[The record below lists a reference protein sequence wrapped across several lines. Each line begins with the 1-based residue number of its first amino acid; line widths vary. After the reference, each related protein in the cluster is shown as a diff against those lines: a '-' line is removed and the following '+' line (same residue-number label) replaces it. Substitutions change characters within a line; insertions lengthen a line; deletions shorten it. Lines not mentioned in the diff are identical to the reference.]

1 MRSQPPVDVRFINRE
16 DYRIAVHI
24 AENLEGVGD
33 LVLLHGAGVA
43 SEATW
48 YPMLSAFQSYRRVI
62 CPDLRGMGRSHAYDF
77 EDRSITASVVAG
89 DLDAVLDELSVS
101 RCQMVGYSF
110 GGLIALMANAV
121 NPGVVDDMVLLE
133 PALLERASLDALRE
147 LRSRY
152 AGASASL
159 LTEDD
164 PVIGV
169 TQFLDLISPN
179 RSTHPRVE
187 RMTVQRLASRPKGLA
202 YALMAVND
210 AAWQIDRM
218 ELIDQAPRTLSIVGS
233 KSVDDAHA
241 FHQILAAS
249 KERWFYQSVPG
260 VDHALPYQKPGVCA
274 DFICAHFGR

>member
-1 MRSQPPVDVRFINRE
+1 LRSQPSVDVRFIERA
-16 DYRIAVHI
+16 DYRIAVHFV
-24 AENLEGVGD
+24 ENREGVGD

-48 YPMLSAFQSYRRVI
+48 YPMLATFQSYRRVI
-62 CPDLRGMGRSHAYDF
+62 CPDLRGMGRSHARDF
-77 EDRSITASVVAG
+77 EDRSITANVVAH
-89 DLDAVLDELSVS
+89 DVDAILDKLSVR

-110 GGLIALMANAV
+110 GGLIALMANAL
-121 NPGVVDDMVLLE
+121 NPGVVDDLVLLE
-133 PALLERASLDALRE
+133 PALLERSSLEALRE
-147 LRSRY
+147 LRSLY
-152 AGASASL
+152 VVASASL

-164 PVIGV
+164 PVIGA

-187 RMTVQRLASRPKGLA
+187 QMTVQRLASRPKGLA

-210 AAWQIDRM
+210 AAWNIDRM
-218 ELIDQAPRTLSIVGS
+218 ELIDQAPRTLSLVGS
-233 KSVDDAHA
+233 KTVDDAHA

-249 KERWFYQSVPG
+249 KEQWFYQSVPG

-274 DFICAHFGR
+274 ELICAHFGR

>member
-1 MRSQPPVDVRFINRE
+1 MRPQSSVDVRFVDRE
-16 DYRIAVHI
+16 DYRIVVHI
-24 AENLEGVGD
+24 AENADGVGD
-33 LVLLHGAGVA
+33 LILLHGAGVA

-48 YPMLSAFQSYRRVI
+48 YPMFSAFQSYRRVI
-62 CPDLRGMGRSHAYDF
+62 CPDLRGMGRSHAHDF
-77 EDRSITASVVAG
+77 EDRPFTASVVADDVG
-89 DLDAVLDELSVS
+89 AVLNELSVS

-110 GGLIALMANAV
+110 GGLVALMVNAL
-121 NPGVVDDMVLLE
+121 NPSVVDEMVLLE
-133 PALLERASLDALRE
+133 PALLERASLESLRE

-152 AGASASL
+152 AVASASL
-159 LTEDD
+159 LSEDD
-164 PVIGV
+164 PVVGV

-210 AAWQIDRM
+210 AAWHIDRM
-218 ELIDQAPRTLSIVGS
+218 ELIEQAPRTLSLVGS

-274 DFICAHFGR
+274 DSICNHFGR

>member
-202 YALMAVND
+202 YALTAVND
-210 AAWQIDRM
+210 AAWHIDRM
-218 ELIDQAPRTLSIVGS
+218 ELIDQAPRTLSLVGS

-241 FHQILAAS
+241 FHQILATS
-249 KERWFYQSVPG
+249 KKQWFY
-260 VDHALPYQKPGVCA
+260 
-274 DFICAHFGR
+274 

>member
-1 MRSQPPVDVRFINRE
+1 MRSQPSVDVRFFERA
-16 DYRIAVHI
+16 DYRIAVHFV
-24 AENLEGVGD
+24 ENREGVGD

-48 YPMLSAFQSYRRVI
+48 YPMLATFQSYRRVI
-62 CPDLRGMGRSHAYDF
+62 CPDLRGMGRSHAHDF
-77 EDRSITASVVAG
+77 EDRSITANVVA
-89 DLDAVLDELSVS
+89 DDVDAILDELSVR

-110 GGLIALMANAV
+110 GGLIALMANAL
-121 NPGVVDDMVLLE
+121 NPGVVDDLVLLE
-133 PALLERASLDALRE
+133 PALLERSSLEALRE
-147 LRSRY
+147 LRSLY
-152 AGASASL
+152 VVASASL

-164 PVIGV
+164 PVIGA

-187 RMTVQRLASRPKGLA
+187 QMTVQRLASRPKGLA

-210 AAWQIDRM
+210 AAWNIDRM
-218 ELIDQAPRTLSIVGS
+218 ELIDQAPRTLSLVGS
-233 KSVDDAHA
+233 KTVDDAHA

-249 KERWFYQSVPG
+249 KEQWFYQSVPG

-274 DFICAHFGR
+274 ELICAHFGR

>member
-1 MRSQPPVDVRFINRE
+1 LSAQPSVDIRFIERA

-24 AENLEGVGD
+24 AENREGVGD

-48 YPMLSAFQSYRRVI
+48 YPMLATFQSYRRVI
-62 CPDLRGMGRSHAYDF
+62 CPDLRGMGQSHAIDF
-77 EDRSITASVVAG
+77 EDRSITANVVA
-89 DLDAVLDELSVS
+89 DDVDAILDELSVR

-110 GGLIALMANAV
+110 GGLIALMVNV
-121 NPGVVDDMVLLE
+121 RNPGVIDDLVLLE
-133 PALLERASLDALRE
+133 PALLERSSLEALRE
-147 LRSRY
+147 LRSLY
-152 AGASASL
+152 LVASVSL

-164 PVIGV
+164 PIIGV

-187 RMTVQRLASRPKGLA
+187 HMTVQRLASRPKGLA
-202 YALMAVND
+202 YSLMAVND
-210 AAWQIDRM
+210 AVWNIDRM
-218 ELIDQAPRTLSIVGS
+218 ELIDQAPRTLSLVGS
-233 KSVDDAHA
+233 KTVDDAHA

-249 KERWFYQSVPG
+249 KEKWFYQSVPG

-274 DFICAHFGR
+274 ELICAHFGR

>member
-1 MRSQPPVDVRFINRE
+1 LKSQPPVDVRFINRE

-233 KSVDDAHA
+233 QSVDDAHA

-274 DFICAHFGR
+274 DLICAHFGR

>member
-1 MRSQPPVDVRFINRE
+1 
-16 DYRIAVHI
+16 
-24 AENLEGVGD
+24 
-33 LVLLHGAGVA
+33 
-43 SEATW
+43 
-48 YPMLSAFQSYRRVI
+48 
-62 CPDLRGMGRSHAYDF
+62 
-77 EDRSITASVVAG
+77 
-89 DLDAVLDELSVS
+89 
-101 RCQMVGYSF
+101 
-110 GGLIALMANAV
+110 
-121 NPGVVDDMVLLE
+121 MVLLE

-152 AGASASL
+152 AEASASL

-218 ELIDQAPRTLSIVGS
+218 ELIDQAPRTLSLVGS

-241 FHQILAAS
+241 FHQILAIS
-249 KERWFYQSVPG
+249 KEQWFYQSVPG
-260 VDHALPYQKPGVCA
+260 VDHALPYQKPSVCA
-274 DFICAHFGR
+274 DLICAHFGR

>member
-1 MRSQPPVDVRFINRE
+1 MRSQLSVDVRFIERA
-16 DYRIAVHI
+16 DYRIAVHTV
-24 AENLEGVGD
+24 ENREGVGD

-48 YPMLSAFQSYRRVI
+48 YPMLATFQSYRRVI
-62 CPDLRGMGRSHAYDF
+62 CPDLRGMGRSHALDF
-77 EDRSITASVVAG
+77 EDRSMTANVVA
-89 DLDAVLDELSVS
+89 DDVDAILDELSVR

-110 GGLIALMANAV
+110 GGLIALMVNAL
-121 NPGVVDDMVLLE
+121 NPGVVDDLVLLE
-133 PALLERASLDALRE
+133 PALLERSSLEALRE
-147 LRSRY
+147 LRSLY
-152 AGASASL
+152 LVASASL

-164 PVIGV
+164 PVVGA

-187 RMTVQRLASRPKGLA
+187 HMTVQRLASRPKGLA

-210 AAWQIDRM
+210 AAWNIDRM
-218 ELIDQAPRTLSIVGS
+218 ELIDQAPRALSLVGS
-233 KSVDDAHA
+233 KTVQDAHA

-249 KERWFYQSVPG
+249 KEQWFYQSVPG

-274 DFICAHFGR
+274 ELICAHFGR

>member
-1 MRSQPPVDVRFINRE
+1 MRSQPSIDVRFIDRK

-24 AENLEGVGD
+24 TENTEGVGD

-77 EDRSITASVVAG
+77 EDRSITASVVVG
-89 DLDAVLDELSVS
+89 DIDAVLDELSVS

-110 GGLIALMANAV
+110 GGLIALMANAL

-133 PALLERASLDALRE
+133 PALLERASLDALRA

-152 AGASASL
+152 AEASASL

-164 PVIGV
+164 PVMGV

-210 AAWQIDRM
+210 AAWEVDRM
-218 ELIDQAPRTLSIVGS
+218 ELIDQAPRTLSLVGS

-241 FHQILAAS
+241 FHQILATS
-249 KERWFYQSVPG
+249 KEQWFYQSVPG

-274 DFICAHFGR
+274 DFICMHFGR

>member
-1 MRSQPPVDVRFINRE
+1 MSAQPSVDIRFIERA

-24 AENLEGVGD
+24 AENREGVGD

-48 YPMLSAFQSYRRVI
+48 YPMLATFQSYRRVI
-62 CPDLRGMGRSHAYDF
+62 CPDLRGMGQSHAIDF
-77 EDRSITASVVAG
+77 EDRSITANVVA
-89 DLDAVLDELSVS
+89 DDVDAILDELSVR

-110 GGLIALMANAV
+110 GGLIALMVNV
-121 NPGVVDDMVLLE
+121 RNPGVIDDLVLLE
-133 PALLERASLDALRE
+133 PALLERSSLEALRE
-147 LRSRY
+147 LRSLY
-152 AGASASL
+152 LVASVSL

-164 PVIGV
+164 PIIGV

-187 RMTVQRLASRPKGLA
+187 HMTVQRLASRPKGLA
-202 YALMAVND
+202 YSLMAVND
-210 AAWQIDRM
+210 AVWNIDRM
-218 ELIDQAPRTLSIVGS
+218 ELIDQAPRTLSLVGS
-233 KSVDDAHA
+233 KTVDDAHA

-249 KERWFYQSVPG
+249 KEKWFYQSVPG

-274 DFICAHFGR
+274 ELICAHFGR

>member
-121 NPGVVDDMVLLE
+121 NPGVIDDMVLLE

-218 ELIDQAPRTLSIVGS
+218 ELVDQAPRTLSIVGS

-249 KERWFYQSVPG
+249 NERWFYQSVPG

>member
-1 MRSQPPVDVRFINRE
+1 LRSQPPVDVRFINRE

-274 DFICAHFGR
+274 DLICAHFGR

>member
-1 MRSQPPVDVRFINRE
+1 LRSQPPVDVRFINRE

-77 EDRSITASVVAG
+77 EDRSITASVVAS

-274 DFICAHFGR
+274 DLICAHFGR

>member
-210 AAWQIDRM
+210 AAWHIDRM

-249 KERWFYQSVPG
+249 KERWFYQSAPG

>member
-1 MRSQPPVDVRFINRE
+1 MKSQPPVDVRFINRE

>member
-1 MRSQPPVDVRFINRE
+1 MRSQPSVAVRFIDRE

-24 AENLEGVGD
+24 AENADGVGD

-48 YPMLSAFQSYRRVI
+48 YPMLSAFQSYRRII
-62 CPDLRGMGRSHAYDF
+62 CPDLRGMGRSHAHDF
-77 EDRSITASVVAG
+77 EDRPITASIVAG
-89 DLDAVLDELSVS
+89 DLDAVLDKLSVS

-110 GGLIALMANAV
+110 GGLIALMVNAL

-147 LRSRY
+147 IRSRY
-152 AGASASL
+152 AEASTSL
-159 LTEDD
+159 LMEDD

-187 RMTVQRLASRPKGLA
+187 RTTVQRLASRPKGLA

-210 AAWQIDRM
+210 AAWRLDRM
-218 ELIDQAPRTLSIVGS
+218 ELIDQAPRTLSLVGS
-233 KSVDDAHA
+233 KSVGDAHA
-241 FHQILAAS
+241 FHQILAIS
-249 KERWFYQSVPG
+249 KEQWFYQSVPG
-260 VDHALPYQKPGVCA
+260 VDHALPYQKPSVCA
-274 DFICAHFGR
+274 DLICAHFGR

>member
-1 MRSQPPVDVRFINRE
+1 MRSQPSVDVRFIDRK

-24 AENLEGVGD
+24 AENTEGVGD

-77 EDRSITASVVAG
+77 EDRSITASVVVG
-89 DLDAVLDELSVS
+89 DIDAVLDELSVS

-110 GGLIALMANAV
+110 GGLIALMANAL

-133 PALLERASLDALRE
+133 PALLERSSLDALRE

-152 AGASASL
+152 AEASASL

-164 PVIGV
+164 PVMGV

-187 RMTVQRLASRPKGLA
+187 RITVQRLASRPKGLA

-218 ELIDQAPRTLSIVGS
+218 ELIDQAPRTLSLVGS

-249 KERWFYQSVPG
+249 KDRWFYQSVLG
-260 VDHALPYQKPGVCA
+260 VDHALPYQKPSVCT
-274 DFICAHFGR
+274 DLICAHFGR

>member
-1 MRSQPPVDVRFINRE
+1 LSSQPSVDVRFIERA

-24 AENLEGVGD
+24 AENREGVGD
-33 LVLLHGAGVA
+33 LVLLHGAGVS

-48 YPMLSAFQSYRRVI
+48 YPMLATFQSYRRVI
-62 CPDLRGMGRSHAYDF
+62 CPDLRGMGQSHAIDF
-77 EDRSITASVVAG
+77 EDRSITANVVA
-89 DLDAVLDELSVS
+89 DDVDAILDELSVR

-110 GGLIALMANAV
+110 GGLIALMVNAR
-121 NPGVVDDMVLLE
+121 NPGVVDDLVLLE
-133 PALLERASLDALRE
+133 PALLERSSLEALRQ
-147 LRSRY
+147 LRSLY
-152 AGASASL
+152 LVASVSL

-187 RMTVQRLASRPKGLA
+187 HMTVQRLASRPKGLA
-202 YALMAVND
+202 YSLMAVND
-210 AAWQIDRM
+210 AAWNIDRM
-218 ELIDQAPRTLSIVGS
+218 ELIDQAPRTLSLVGS
-233 KSVDDAHA
+233 KTVDDAHA

-249 KERWFYQSVPG
+249 KEQWFYQSVPG

-274 DFICAHFGR
+274 ELICAHFGH

>member
-1 MRSQPPVDVRFINRE
+1 MRSQLSVDVRFIERA

-24 AENLEGVGD
+24 AENKEGVGD
-33 LVLLHGAGVA
+33 LVLLHGTGVA

-48 YPMLSAFQSYRRVI
+48 YPMLSAFQSYRRII
-62 CPDLRGMGRSHAYDF
+62 CPDLRGMGRSHARDF
-77 EDRSITASVVAG
+77 EDRPITVSIVADDVG
-89 DLDAVLDELSVS
+89 AVLNELSVS

-110 GGLIALMANAV
+110 GGLIALMANAL

-133 PALLERASLDALRE
+133 PALLERSSLEALRE
-147 LRSRY
+147 LRSLY
-152 AGASASL
+152 LVASASL

-164 PVIGV
+164 PVVGA

-187 RMTVQRLASRPKGLA
+187 HMTVQRLASRPKGLA

-210 AAWQIDRM
+210 AAWNIDRM
-218 ELIDQAPRTLSIVGS
+218 ELIDQAPRALSLVGS
-233 KSVDDAHA
+233 KTVQDAHA

-249 KERWFYQSVPG
+249 KEQWFYQSVPG

-274 DFICAHFGR
+274 ELICAHFGR

>member
-1 MRSQPPVDVRFINRE
+1 MKSQPPVDVRFINRE

-274 DFICAHFGR
+274 DLICAHFGR

>member
-1 MRSQPPVDVRFINRE
+1 
-16 DYRIAVHI
+16 
-24 AENLEGVGD
+24 
-33 LVLLHGAGVA
+33 
-43 SEATW
+43 
-48 YPMLSAFQSYRRVI
+48 
-62 CPDLRGMGRSHAYDF
+62 
-77 EDRSITASVVAG
+77 
-89 DLDAVLDELSVS
+89 
-101 RCQMVGYSF
+101 
-110 GGLIALMANAV
+110 LMANAL

-274 DFICAHFGR
+274 DLICAHFGR

>member
-1 MRSQPPVDVRFINRE
+1 MRSQPSVDVRFIERKG
-16 DYRIAVHI
+16 YRIAVHI
-24 AENLEGVGD
+24 VENRKGVGD

-48 YPMLSAFQSYRRVI
+48 YPMLATFQSYRRVI
-62 CPDLRGMGRSHAYDF
+62 CPDLRGMGRSHARDF
-77 EDRSITASVVAG
+77 EDRSITANVVA
-89 DLDAVLDELSVS
+89 DDVDAILDELSVR

-110 GGLIALMANAV
+110 GGLIALMVNAL
-121 NPGVVDDMVLLE
+121 NSGVIDDLVLLE
-133 PALLERASLDALRE
+133 PALLERSSLEALRE
-147 LRSRY
+147 LRSLY
-152 AGASASL
+152 LVASASL

-187 RMTVQRLASRPKGLA
+187 HMTVQRLASRPRGLA

-210 AAWQIDRM
+210 AAWNIDRM
-218 ELIDQAPRTLSIVGS
+218 ELIDQAPRTLSLVGS
-233 KSVDDAHA
+233 KTVDDAHA

-249 KERWFYQSVPG
+249 KEQWFYQSVPG

-274 DFICAHFGR
+274 ELICAHFGR